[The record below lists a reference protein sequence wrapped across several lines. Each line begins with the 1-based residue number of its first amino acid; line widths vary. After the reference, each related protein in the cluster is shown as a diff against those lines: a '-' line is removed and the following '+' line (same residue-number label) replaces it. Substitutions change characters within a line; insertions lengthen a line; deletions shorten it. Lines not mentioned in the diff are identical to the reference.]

1 MFAKYN
7 CENFPCVFIDLSG
20 TIESD
25 SDFTDFTK
33 KWLQLYERKQ
43 DFELIFET
51 KNIGLISPIYSIYTG
66 LFIRSLKKMNP
77 QYLKK
82 SKIIVHN
89 NFVYYLLKLVFS
101 IESPVANVEIIFNN
115 KSEFIVPKQKY
126 TNKY

>member
-20 TIESD
+20 TIKSD

-66 LFIRSLKKMNP
+66 LFIRSLH
-77 QYLKK
+77 L
-82 SKIIVHN
+82 
-89 NFVYYLLKLVFS
+89 
-101 IESPVANVEIIFNN
+101 
-115 KSEFIVPKQKY
+115 
-126 TNKY
+126 